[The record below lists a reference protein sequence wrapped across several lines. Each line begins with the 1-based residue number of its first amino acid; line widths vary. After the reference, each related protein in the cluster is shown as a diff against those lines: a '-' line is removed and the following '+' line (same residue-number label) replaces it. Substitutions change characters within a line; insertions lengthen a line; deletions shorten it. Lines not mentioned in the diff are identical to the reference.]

1 MYRIQNPFPIV
12 SRVVSKQHDLLFHF
26 VKDQML
32 CNDREMTVK
41 KVLVNPNDDAKGDD
55 DRATTNC
62 NESLSFPALL
72 PISLTFL
79 RQN

>member
-1 MYRIQNPFPIV
+1 MYVQYTKSIPHSIQGGF
-12 SRVVSKQHDLLFHF
+12 KQHDLLFHF

-79 RQN
+79 